1 MIGFDILQIIVLSFL
16 LLWSLIATYYC
27 IKFARNLLR
36 ITESIEEALDILDDR
51 YASISKILQI
61 PLFYDSHE
69 VRQVLTDIEQSRD
82 AILLVAD
89 IVGRVEQ
96 VEELDGTS

>member
-1 MIGFDILQIIVLSFL
+1 MTGLGILHIITFSFL
-16 LLWSLIATYYC
+16 LLWSLITTYYC

-36 ITESIEEALDILDDR
+36 ITESIEAALDILDDR